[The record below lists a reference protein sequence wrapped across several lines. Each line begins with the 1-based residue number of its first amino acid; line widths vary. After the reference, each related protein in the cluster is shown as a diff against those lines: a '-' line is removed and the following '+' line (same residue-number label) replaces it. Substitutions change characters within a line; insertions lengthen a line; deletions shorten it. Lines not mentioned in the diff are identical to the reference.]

1 MRFQVGESEAGGRLD
16 KWLAGAERL
25 GSRARALAALERGKV
40 FLNDAEQ
47 SAADGGRRLRA
58 GDQIW
63 LWLDRPGS
71 AKRRFFSERHVAGLH
86 LLYEDDDLLVAVKPA
101 GLLTVPLP
109 ARPDEPS
116 LSELIARHLR
126 RQGKRRPLV
135 VHRIDRDTTGLVVFA
150 KTPQAQERLREQFAR
165 REPERVYLAVVYGR
179 PRPDSG
185 VWRDFLAWD
194 QGGLQQR
201 PSDERDERAKEAVS
215 RYRVLEQVR
224 GAALIEV
231 RLVTGK
237 RNQIRIQAGL
247 RGHPLVG
254 EKKYI
259 FGAGPGRPIPFARQA
274 LHACRL
280 AFRHPSDGRPLSFE
294 APLPEDLRTLLDAL
308 RG

>member
-1 MRFQVGESEAGGRLD
+1 MRFEIGESEAGGRLD

-58 GDQIW
+58 GDRIQ

-116 LSELIARHLR
+116 LSEQIARHLR

-150 KTPQAQERLREQFAR
+150 KTPRAQERLREQFAR
-165 REPERVYLAVVYGR
+165 REPERVYLAVVCGR
-179 PRPDSG
+179 PHRTRASG
-185 VWRDFLAWD
+185 ATSSPGTR
-194 QGGLQQR
+194 GGCSSGLPTSATSGR
-201 PSDERDERAKEAVS
+201 KRRS
-215 RYRVLEQVR
+215 
-224 GAALIEV
+224 AA
-231 RLVTGK
+231 TACSSSC
-237 RNQIRIQAGL
+237 AG
-247 RGHPLVG
+247 RRSSKSGW
-254 EKKYI
+254 
-259 FGAGPGRPIPFARQA
+259 
-274 LHACRL
+274 
-280 AFRHPSDGRPLSFE
+280 
-294 APLPEDLRTLLDAL
+294 
-308 RG
+308 